1 MMKVRNLMS
10 QDLYDVTYTYN
21 SSGLRTSKQVNNVL
35 TKYIYEGSKLIGK
48 KVLENNVIMIV

>member
-1 MMKVRNLMS
+1 MS

-21 SSGLRTSKQVNNVL
+21 SSGLRTSRQVNNVL

-48 KVLENNVIMIV
+48 KLIENNVIMIV